1 LPWEI
6 SRLPLVESSFDYN
19 AYSSAGAA
27 GIWQFI
33 RSTGRRY
40 LRISAAI
47 DERRDPIVASQ
58 AAAQY
63 LLNSYEKLGSWP
75 LAITSYNHGL
85 AGIMRAVK
93 STGSKDLS
101 VIIDRYESRTFGFA
115 SQNFYCEFVAAL
127 EVEQNWQKY
136 FPDLVIEQPWY
147 VDEVRLPGAIHYRDL
162 LRATGLSEDVFKKY
176 NRALNKPVLS
186 NRARIA
192 SDYVVKVP
200 KGHGAALM
208 ANLGGGTQ
216 LTAEN
221 SWSYY
226 QAKRVGKVEPS
237 YAYYKVGSGDTVG
250 RLAQKFGVSQSE
262 LMAMNGIRN
271 PRHLRLGMKLKVP
284 ETQSVV
290 VSSAKPAPQ
299 TIVAKAEKPTSY
311 RVQKGETVSELAA
324 RFDISNSTL
333 MAANGLTNA
342 RSLQAGQLLKVP
354 SKDVLTDE
362 EVMSEMSP
370 APPESYIVQSGETLS
385 EISERFGVSVSKLK
399 AANKLKNPR
408 YLRAGAKLSIP
419 SSGTGVAESKQKT
432 HTVEAGDNL
441 ITIAERY
448 GVTVDQLVEANNIK
462 NPELL
467 VVGKVIRVTPPLKS
481 KPPESS
487 ENNYHVVQKGESLA
501 SISKST
507 GITVAELI
515 KLNPDAG
522 DLIYPSQRLRLNR

>member
-1 LPWEI
+1 
-6 SRLPLVESSFDYN
+6 
-19 AYSSAGAA
+19 
-27 GIWQFI
+27 
-33 RSTGRRY
+33 
-40 LRISAAI
+40 
-47 DERRDPIVASQ
+47 
-58 AAAQY
+58 
-63 LLNSYEKLGSWP
+63 
-75 LAITSYNHGL
+75 
-85 AGIMRAVK
+85 
-93 STGSKDLS
+93 
-101 VIIDRYESRTFGFA
+101 
-115 SQNFYCEFVAAL
+115 
-127 EVEQNWQKY
+127 
-136 FPDLVIEQPWY
+136 
-147 VDEVRLPGAIHYRDL
+147 
-162 LRATGLSEDVFKKY
+162 
-176 NRALNKPVLS
+176 
-186 NRARIA
+186 
-192 SDYVVKVP
+192 
-200 KGHGAALM
+200 
-208 ANLGGGTQ
+208 
-216 LTAEN
+216 
-221 SWSYY
+221 
-226 QAKRVGKVEPS
+226 
-237 YAYYKVGSGDTVG
+237 
-250 RLAQKFGVSQSE
+250 
-262 LMAMNGIRN
+262 
-271 PRHLRLGMKLKVP
+271 
-284 ETQSVV
+284 
-290 VSSAKPAPQ
+290 
-299 TIVAKAEKPTSY
+299 
-311 RVQKGETVSELAA
+311 
-324 RFDISNSTL
+324 
-333 MAANGLTNA
+333 
-342 RSLQAGQLLKVP
+342 LLKVP